1 MLIYPDALFKVFFR
15 FKDKVPREL
24 QSSVVYKYS
33 CCCNATY
40 YGRSKRQLQTR
51 IFQHLGRSIRTN
63 RQLTNPPFS
72 AIREHSEEKHHPI
85 NKDSFSVLSSRSSEM
100 ELDIVETLY
109 ILKDKP
115 SLCNY
120 ERSVNL
126 LCF

>member
-1 MLIYPDALFKVFFR
+1 M
-15 FKDKVPREL
+15 EW
-24 QSSVVYKYS
+24 QSSDVYTYS
-33 CCCNATY
+33 FCCNATY

-51 IFQHLGRSIRTN
+51 IFQHHGRSVRTN
-63 RQLTNPPFS
+63 RQLANPPFS
-72 AIREHSEEKHHPI
+72 AIRSHAEAEDHPI
-85 NKDSFSVLSSRSSEM
+85 DQDSFTVLSSRANER